1 MDSPTPSRMR
11 CRDSH
16 GPPSPTPSLQSRNHA
31 LSHLTD
37 PPRCLYFKGGRC
49 GGTAH
54 HMHHVEPTHAQLTIT
69 FYANRHPFYITHTYV
84 SIGTL
89 LMTHAQLVFY
99 ILASCACVPAV
110 VRVLSVV
117 TLTPLFPLN
126 KISLSAFGVAGST
139 CLLNRQIA
147 NNLVAA
153 ILSASRCTT
162 TITNTSYT
170 VTLNIIRCR
179 VISTPYKI

>member
-69 FYANRHPFYITHTYV
+69 LHANRHPFYITHTYV
-84 SIGTL
+84 SVVTL
-89 LMTHAQLVFY
+89 LPVSHGAHAAGFLY
-99 ILASCACVPAV
+99 IGRLCVCPGCCTRAV
-110 VRVLSVV
+110 CC
-117 TLTPLFPLN
+117 TLTPLFPLTR
-126 KISLSAFGVAGST
+126 ISHSAFGVAGST
-139 CLLNRQIA
+139 CLLGRQIA

-153 ILSASRCTT
+153 ILSASRYTT
-162 TITNTSYT
+162 TG
-170 VTLNIIRCR
+170 LNII
-179 VISTPYKI
+179 